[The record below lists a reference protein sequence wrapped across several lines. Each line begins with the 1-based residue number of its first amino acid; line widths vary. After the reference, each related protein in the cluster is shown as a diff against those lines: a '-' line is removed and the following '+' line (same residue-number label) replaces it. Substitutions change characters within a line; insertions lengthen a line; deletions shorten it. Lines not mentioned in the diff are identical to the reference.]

1 MLKKL
6 VNINFMKRSSRYI
19 SGGGQHIGDPF
30 VWDFNSHWRD
40 IFGIDSLL
48 SEDER
53 MIRYEFV
60 YLECSDWFRIVML
73 QEALR
78 GPS

>member
-1 MLKKL
+1 MLQKL
-6 VNINFMKRSSRYI
+6 VNISFMKRSSRCI
-19 SGGGQHIGDPF
+19 SGGSKHIGDPY
-30 VWDFNSHWRD
+30 VWDFNSHWKD

-73 QEALR
+73 QGASR
-78 GPS
+78 GRS